1 MRVGE
6 ILIIGPKSVQKEP
19 LLKKLCDRVELPEK
33 GIQVGWLS
41 LDDEMLLQ
49 FYGIHWNRFAKS
61 YAWDLLVTKALG
73 VIVLFDWSRHE
84 TVQTAEE
91 IVEYFQE
98 NFEIPILVT
107 SNLGDN
113 SSPQITR
120 RAYQGGLT
128 LNKNTKFTFYQ
139 SGHSDSIRQLVV
151 DLVNINLERISA

>member
-6 ILIIGPKSVQKEP
+6 ILIIGPKSVQKES

-73 VIVLFDWSRHE
+73 VIVLFDWDRYE

-91 IVEYFQE
+91 IVAYFQE
-98 NFEIPILVT
+98 NFDIPLVVASEI
-107 SNLGDN
+107 GEN
-113 SSPQITR
+113 SSSLIVR
-120 RAYQGGLT
+120 RAYQGGLV
-128 LNKNTKFTFYQ
+128 LNKNSKFTLYQ
-139 SGHSDSIRQLVV
+139 FDQSDSIRQLVV
-151 DLVNINLERISA
+151 DLVNINLEHVSA